1 MISNHQNDTELS
13 FLGRSS
19 NLFFSD
25 ISENEND
32 LQEALKRSK
41 CLVIGAAG
49 TIGQAVTLELFK
61 RAPKALH
68 LVDIS
73 ENNMVEIV
81 RSIRSTIGYTNSDF
95 QTFSIDCGSVQ
106 FEAFMEV
113 HGPYDYIFN
122 LSALKHVR
130 SEKDPFTLMRMI
142 DVNILNTLNILN
154 LTKNKN
160 LKKYFC
166 VSTDKAANPVN
177 MMGASKRIMELFAFK
192 ESVIQDLSM
201 ARFANVAFSDGSL
214 LHGFTQRFLK
224 KQPIS
229 APNDVRRYFVTK
241 QEAGELCMMSGILG
255 ENRQILFPKLSP
267 DLHLVKFSDIAM
279 NYLKSLGYESCEC
292 ATEDEARARTN
303 ELIEN
308 KRWPCYFFESD
319 TTGEKAF
326 EEFYTEHENLDL
338 DRFKSIGVINL
349 DKNHQEKKLED
360 FVETI
365 KRFKKE
371 KSWSKKKLVR
381 LFEDILPEFN
391 HFETGKN
398 LDQRM

>member
-1 MISNHQNDTELS
+1 MSNYQNEMELA

-19 NLFFSD
+19 NLFHSD
-25 ISENEND
+25 VSENEAE
-32 LQEALKRSK
+32 LHEALNSSK

-61 RAPKALH
+61 RSPKVLH

-81 RSIRSTIGYTNSDF
+81 RSIRSTIGYSKSDF
-95 QTFSIDCGSVQ
+95 KTFSIDCSSIQ
-106 FEAFMEV
+106 FEAFIQF

-130 SEKDPFTLMRMI
+130 SEKDPYTLMRMV
-142 DVNILNTLNILN
+142 DVNILNTLNILE
-154 LTKNKN
+154 LTTKKN

-177 MMGASKRIMELFAFK
+177 MMGASKKIMELFALK
-192 ESVIQDLSM
+192 ASATQDLSM

-229 APNDVRRYFVTK
+229 APNDVKRYFVTK
-241 QEAGELCMMSGILG
+241 QEAGELCIMSGIFG
-255 ENRQILFPKLSP
+255 HNRQIFFPKLNP
-267 DLHLVKFSDIAM
+267 DLHLVKFSDIASS
-279 NYLKSLGYESCEC
+279 YLKGLGYDTYEC
-292 ATEDEARARTN
+292 QSEDEARAKAS
-303 ELIEN
+303 ELIDQ

-319 TTGEKAF
+319 TTGEKSV
-326 EEFYTEHENLDL
+326 EEFFTENENLDMQ
-338 DRFKSIGVINL
+338 RFKSIGIINTPENF
-349 DKNHQEKKLED
+349 DANKLEY
-360 FVETI
+360 FIEKITM
-365 KRFKKE
+365 FKKK
-371 KSWSKKKLVR
+371 KSWSKRQLVQ
-381 LFEDILPEFN
+381 LFEDILPEFT
-391 HFETGKN
+391 HVETGKN